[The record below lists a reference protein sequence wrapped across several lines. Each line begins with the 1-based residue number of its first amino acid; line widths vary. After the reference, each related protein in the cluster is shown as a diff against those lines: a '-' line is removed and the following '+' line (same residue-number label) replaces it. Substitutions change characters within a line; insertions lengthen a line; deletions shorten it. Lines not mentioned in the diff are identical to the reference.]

1 MEDEVIAL
9 CFSCQTTFTT
19 NEELLVHS
27 CANIKDEK
35 DDLED
40 KNKLNF
46 IDKEHQKNFEY
57 EISLLDFSDNDD
69 SAWQFY
75 GAKYL
80 VVFLLLF
87 PQSERKIC

>member
-9 CFSCQTTFTT
+9 CFSCQKTFTT

-35 DDLED
+35 DELED
-40 KNKLNF
+40 KNKINF
-46 IDKEHQKNFEY
+46 IDKEHQKNFEN

-69 SAWQFY
+69 STWQFY

-80 VVFLLLF
+80 GFFLILF
-87 PQSERKIC
+87 PQNERKIC

>member
-27 CANIKDEK
+27 CANIKDENNE
-35 DDLED
+35 LED

-46 IDKEHQKNFEY
+46 IDKEHQKNIEY

-80 VVFLLLF
+80 CVFFLLF